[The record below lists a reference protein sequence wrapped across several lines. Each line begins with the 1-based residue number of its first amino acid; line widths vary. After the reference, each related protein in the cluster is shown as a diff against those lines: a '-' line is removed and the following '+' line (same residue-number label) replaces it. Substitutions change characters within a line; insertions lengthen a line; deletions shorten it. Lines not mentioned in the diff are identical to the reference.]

1 MGARSLGFPRDG
13 VRPRGLRKVAI
24 IVAATA
30 LVAIAAVFT
39 INVVR
44 DAQPGFRD
52 GGEVAGAISGI
63 EGYDADCGGLSE
75 TKSFAGGS
83 VTTLSCS
90 VTKDGKDATDDGLLT
105 VMLVS
110 PTDAM
115 GEFRAAA
122 RQRSDNPTGT
132 IVGENWVINGVG
144 RYPELHDDLL
154 KGLDGARS
162 DRSAFYS
169 P

>member
-13 VRPRGLRKVAI
+13 VRPRGLRKLAI

-39 INVVR
+39 INAVR

-52 GGEVAGAISGI
+52 ADEVAGAISAIG
-63 EGYDADCGGLSE
+63 GYDADCGGLSE
-75 TKSFAGGS
+75 TKRFSAGS

-90 VTKDGKDATDDGLLT
+90 VTKDGKPATDDGLLT

-110 PTDAM
+110 PTDSM
-115 GEFRAAA
+115 DEFRAAA
-122 RQRSDNPTGT
+122 RERADNPTGT
-132 IVGENWVINGVG
+132 VSGENWVINGLA
-144 RYPELHDDLL
+144 RYDTLHDDLL

-162 DRSAFYS
+162 ERFAFYS